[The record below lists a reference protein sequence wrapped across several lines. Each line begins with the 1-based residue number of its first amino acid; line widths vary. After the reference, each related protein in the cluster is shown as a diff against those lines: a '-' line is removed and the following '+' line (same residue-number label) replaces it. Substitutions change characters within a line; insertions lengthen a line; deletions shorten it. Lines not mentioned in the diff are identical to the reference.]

1 MSKEFEELSARITS
15 LVQQAFDNGVMSERV
30 RVLKIINEEA
40 KSEVAGWEKSDWIVA
55 LIEGRDK

>member
-30 RVLKIINEEA
+30 RILGIINEEA
-40 KSEVAGWEKSDWIVA
+40 KSQVAGWEKSDWIVA

>member
-1 MSKEFEELSARITS
+1 MSKEFEELSAKING
-15 LVQQAFDNGVMSERV
+15 LVQQAFDNGVLSERV